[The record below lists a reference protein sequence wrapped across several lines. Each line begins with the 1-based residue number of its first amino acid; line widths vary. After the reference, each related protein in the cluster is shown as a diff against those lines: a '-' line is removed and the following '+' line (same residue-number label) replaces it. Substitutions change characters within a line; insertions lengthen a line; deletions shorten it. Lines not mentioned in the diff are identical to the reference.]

1 MCALVTGVQTCA
13 LPIYGG
19 FFHAARPPPGSAM
32 IWSRSHGEA
41 AWLRPGEPAWLLLSF
56 RYGEGA
62 GDAPLGAALHR
73 IAVGPARRAAP
84 VDGGASAV
92 QVAHQPPPTQ
102 IVAALAP
109 FDIAHHGYPPPVE
122 C

>member
-1 MCALVTGVQTCA
+1 
-13 LPIYGG
+13 
-19 FFHAARPPPGSAM
+19 M

-62 GDAPLGAALHR
+62 GGAPLGAALHR

-92 QVAHQPPPTQ
+92 QVDHQPPPTQ
-102 IVAALAP
+102 IVSALAQL
-109 FDIAHHGYPPPVE
+109 DIADHGHQPPVQVVNRWDKRRVGKE
-122 C
+122 WVWQIRS